1 MIDDKQFEHELST
14 FAHASTDTAVS
25 EEPRRVLVI
34 EGPDAGK
41 AFDLDPFSPTRILV
55 GTSPVCQI
63 RLSDPSVSR
72 RHLALEPQG
81 RRYRITDLGSTNGT
95 FIDGIAVID
104 GFIRGDEIVR
114 VGATAMRIEAAEGN
128 AVATPLPSAIRF
140 GRVVG
145 ASVAMRRIYPL
156 CEKLA
161 NTHVPVLIEGETGT
175 GKELVAEAIY
185 EAGGAKGPF
194 VVFDCTTVSPQLME
208 AELFGHEK
216 GAFTGATATRKGIFE
231 EASGGTLLIDEI
243 GDLEL
248 PLQAK
253 LLRVLDRGEVRRVG
267 ANNPIKVDVRVLA
280 ATRRDLDKAI
290 AAGQFRDDLY
300 HRLAVARVEVP
311 ALRQRHGDVSLLSR
325 AFAREFGIKELPQ
338 SLLAKFEE
346 YAWPGNVR
354 ELRNAIARYAAL
366 GEPSLD
372 ELAHDSV
379 RMGGSSRRPS
389 HDGDAQWLDAFF
401 AMPFA
406 IARRKVQDEFSRRY
420 VERVLEQHNGSVTL
434 AARASGVALRYF
446 RLVKARTR
454 R

>member
-1 MIDDKQFEHELST
+1 MDEKLEHELST
-14 FAHASTDTAVS
+14 FAHASNEVAQN

-41 AFDLDPFSPTRILV
+41 AFDLDPYSPTRILV

-114 VGATAMRIEAAEGN
+114 VGATAMRIEAAEGG
-128 AVATPLPSAIRF
+128 AAAASPLPSAIRF
-140 GRVVG
+140 GRVIG

-161 NTHVPVLIEGETGT
+161 KVDVPVLIEGETGT

-185 EAGGAKGPF
+185 EAGGSTGPF

-216 GAFTGATATRKGIFE
+216 GSFTGATSTRKGIFE
-231 EASGGTLLIDEI
+231 EANGGTLLIDEI

-253 LLRVLDRGEVRRVG
+253 LLRVLDRQEVRRVG
-267 ANNPIKVDVRVLA
+267 SNHPIKVEVRVLA

-325 AFAREFGIKELPQ
+325 AFAREFGVKELPQ

-366 GEPSLD
+366 GEPMLG
-372 ELAHDSV
+372 ELASGPSSQ
-379 RMGGSSRRPS
+379 RGARAPGGQS
-389 HDGDAQWLDAFF
+389 GDAEWLEAFF
-401 AMPFA
+401 QLPFA
-406 IARRKVQDEFSRRY
+406 IARRKAQDEFSRRY
-420 VERVLEQHNGSVTL
+420 VERVLEQHNGSVTQ